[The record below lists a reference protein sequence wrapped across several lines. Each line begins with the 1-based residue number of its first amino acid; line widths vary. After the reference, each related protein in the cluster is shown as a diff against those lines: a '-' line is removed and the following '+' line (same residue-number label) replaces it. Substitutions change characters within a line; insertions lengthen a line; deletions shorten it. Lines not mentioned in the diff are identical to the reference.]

1 MSKKLTKEQLKEAII
16 SYIEETKDLELEK
29 LNFDDDRKYLLIRS
43 EIESKEEARKNA
55 DVLKVVEKIKKSK
68 DMDNVSISKI
78 QVRYGLGYSS
88 ASRAFQLATGKARS
102 LKEATMSDEYFD
114 DKLPEAKKYVLENKD
129 FTISG
134 LQIHLGTGYARS
146 AKLLSELLQDK
157 VFAELY
163 NKSKKE
169 NKQELKVLSKQAL
182 EYFKVYKKANKFFDY
197 AEFFE
202 KLEIP
207 PKYQQLIFE
216 LLEEKGLVSSSDFV
230 FRIR

>member
-1 MSKKLTKEQLKEAII
+1 MSKKLTKEELKDAII

-43 EIESKEEARKNA
+43 EIESKEEARRNESI
-55 DVLKVVEKIKKSK
+55 LKVVEKIKKGK
-68 DMDNVSISKI
+68 DLDNISISKI

-88 ASRAFQLATGKARS
+88 ASKALQLATGRARS
-102 LKEATMSDEYFD
+102 LKEVSMGDEYFD

-146 AKLLSELLQDK
+146 AKLISELLQDK

-163 NKSKKE
+163 KKSKKE
-169 NKQELKVLSKQAL
+169 NQKELKILTKQAL
-182 EYFKVYKKANKFFDY
+182 DYFKVYKKTNRFFDY
-197 AEFFE
+197 SEFFE

-207 PKYQQLIFE
+207 PKFQQLIFE